1 MKKELKKNKKKT
13 QEKNKVSKKQ
23 NTGKKSNNS
32 AFGFLFS
39 SSSNGKGKKKEK
51 KCFDVITPSSTTQV
65 MHKLFKGYNT
75 NLNIF
80 QIDDETFSTVFEYT
94 DVSFAKAQAQEQM
107 NIFKHWVDYLNS
119 FSEKAHIQVI
129 NIGRPVQRD
138 TFKKRFMYSNPGTW
152 NESEKRVAHEF
163 NTLIERSITSDN
175 EKLETRRYI
184 VISQKCES
192 IQQARDIFF
201 EYENKT
207 ETKFREIKSK
217 LRRVKVEEI
226 LELIYDFFRTTPFLQ
241 EKQSPSD
248 KLIDRVNDENTIFD
262 ILAPKEIDFSKKDY
276 FRCGDKYYRVLY
288 LSKISN
294 STSPVL
300 YNKLTNLDMDIIVTL
315 NIQPNNTAKSMKQVS
330 RVISGV
336 NTERLTKIKKALK
349 NGYPYEAVMD
359 EKLETN
365 LQENNQLRRDMQKNG
380 QKLFTNNMLICI
392 IGTGIEDIEKKTS
405 KIVELAA
412 EKGLGIESLQYRQI
426 EGIISCLPLGHNIV
440 HLNRNLSSEATAANV
455 PFNTKDLMFPES
467 LFYGINLISRN
478 AVFAD
483 RKKLMNGNG
492 CVLATAGSGKSFAV
506 KQQIEQIM
514 LRYPEDDIVIIDPQ
528 NEYGPLLHAFNGQTI
543 EISATSDTH
552 INPFDL
558 DLNYDDKAPVKA
570 KTDYVIAFIESIVEG
585 ELSGIQKTIIDRC
598 TKRAFEA
605 YELSGFLDKTKVP
618 NLPIFYNLLMEQA
631 EPEAKALALTVE
643 RFVSGAMDIFAK
655 DTNVN
660 INNRLVCFDISQ
672 LSSSMQTTG
681 YLVVLDFI
689 MNRLSANRNLGRNTW
704 IFIDEFHILL
714 ANKYS
719 AEYIAKIYK
728 VGRKYFALP
737 TIITQNIA
745 DVLKNE
751 QGQKILSNSEFALI
765 LKQKPL
771 DLPNIQGIFGIS
783 NEEAGYIMDPP
794 PGQGILCYANDR
806 IVFRNEVPKEYFI
819 YNLNQTSAVLKEDSN
834 IK

>member
-1 MKKELKKNKKKT
+1 MKNK
-13 QEKNKVSKKQ
+13 EN
-23 NTGKKSNNS
+23 NKKSNNS
-32 AFGFLFS
+32 FGFFS
-39 SSSNGKGKKKEK
+39 STSKKEK
-51 KCFDVITPSSTTQV
+51 MNKKEKSSNSTNKKKKKKKNKFDVITPSSTTQFI
-65 MHKLFKGYNT
+65 HKLFKGYNT
-75 NLNIF
+75 TLNIF
-80 QIDDETFSTVFEYT
+80 QINDDTFSVVFEYT
-94 DVSFAKAQAQEQM
+94 DISFAKAQAQEQM
-107 NIFKHWVDYLNS
+107 SIFTHWVEYLNS
-119 FSEKAHIQVI
+119 FSENAHIQVV
-129 NIGRPVQRD
+129 NIGRPVQRE
-138 TFKKRFMYSNPGTW
+138 TFKRRFMYSNPGTW
-152 NESEKRVAHEF
+152 NNSEQKIAKEF

-192 IQQARDIFF
+192 IQQARDIFY

-226 LELIYDFFRTTPFLQ
+226 LELIYDFFRNTSFSK
-241 EKQSPSD
+241 EKTSVTD
-248 KLIDRVNDENTIFD
+248 KLIDRIDDNNTIFD

-276 FRCGDKYYRVLY
+276 FKCGDKYYRILY
-288 LSKISN
+288 LSKIAN
-294 STSPVL
+294 STNPVF
-300 YNKLTNLDMDIIVTL
+300 YNKLTNLDMDILVTL
-315 NIQPNNTAKSMKQVS
+315 NIQPNNPAKSMKQVS

-336 NTERLTKIKKALK
+336 NTERLTKIKNALK

-359 EKLETN
+359 EKLETS
-365 LQENNQLRRDMQKNG
+365 LQEYTQLRHDMQKNG
-380 QKLFTNNMLICI
+380 QKLFTTNMLICI
-392 IGTGIEDIEKKTS
+392 IASSVEDIEKKTS

-426 EGIISCLPLGHNIV
+426 EGVINCLPLGHNTV
-440 HLNRNLSSEATAANV
+440 QLKRNLSSEATAANV

-514 LRYPEDDIVIIDPQ
+514 LRYPEDDVVIIDPQ
-528 NEYGPLLHAFNGQTI
+528 NEYGPLMHAFNGQTI
-543 EISATSDTH
+543 EISATSDTY

-585 ELSGIQKTIIDRC
+585 ELSGVQKTIIDRC
-598 TKRAFEA
+598 TKQAFEA
-605 YELSGFLDKTKVP
+605 YELSGFQDKSKVP
-618 NLPIFYNLLMEQA
+618 NLPAFYNLLKQQP
-631 EPEAKALALTVE
+631 EPEAKRLALTVE

-660 INNRLVCFDISQ
+660 IDNRLVCFDISQ

-689 MNRLSANRNLGRNTW
+689 MNRLSANRNSGRNTW

-737 TIITQNIA
+737 TIITQNIS

-751 QGQKILSNSEFALI
+751 QGQKILLNSEFALI

-783 NEEAGYIMDPP
+783 NQEAGYIMDPP
-794 PGQGILCYANDR
+794 PGQGILCYAQDR
-806 IVFRNEVPKEYFI
+806 VVFRNEVPKEYFI
-819 YNLNQTSAVLKEDSN
+819 YNLNQTSAVLKEDAN
-834 IK
+834 IR